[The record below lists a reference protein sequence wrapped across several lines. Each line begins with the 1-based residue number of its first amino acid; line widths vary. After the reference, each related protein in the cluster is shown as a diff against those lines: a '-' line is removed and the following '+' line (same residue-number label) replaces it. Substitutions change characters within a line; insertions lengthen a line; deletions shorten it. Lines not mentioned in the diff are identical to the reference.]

1 MEGEAPELLRKLAN
15 RLLPVNLLEFLPYAA
30 LAATAGVCEEFVYRG
45 ICDRRDIQGWR
56 ASLVGRDLVVGR
68 FSVWLTHTK
77 DGAE

>member
-1 MEGEAPELLRKLAN
+1 MQLWQPQLGLR
-15 RLLPVNLLEFLPYAA
+15 
-30 LAATAGVCEEFVYRG
+30 GVCVSG

-56 ASLVGRDLVVGR
+56 ASLVGRDLVVGA